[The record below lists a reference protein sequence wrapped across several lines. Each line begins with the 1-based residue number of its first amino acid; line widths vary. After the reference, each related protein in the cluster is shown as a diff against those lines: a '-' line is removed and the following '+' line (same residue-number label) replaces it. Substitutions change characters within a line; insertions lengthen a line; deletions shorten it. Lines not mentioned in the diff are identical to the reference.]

1 MIWTLSPLFYQLDS
15 KPIAHTFDELFK
27 FQHLHFVFD
36 DVISFCELSDVI
48 VSSLPAAAA
57 DKSSLGWPWC
67 QLDKTLEK
75 KNSVRKSLGAPRLV
89 GWLGDSGQ
97 KMQIAASCEGEF
109 ELHNFSFWLLCQKK
123 PSIRK
128 FCETEA
134 PFRSELLIMAPLFN
148 YQLLLLWNSGRKK
161 LFNTSSIWDSVL

>member
-27 FQHLHFVFD
+27 FRHLHYVFD
-36 DVISFCELSDVI
+36 DVISFCVLSDVI

-75 KNSVRKSLGAPRLV
+75 KNSVRKNWAHPGWLV
-89 GWLGDSGQ
+89 GWVILGKRCKLQLRARMNLNCIISHSDSSA
-97 KMQIAASCEGEF
+97 K
-109 ELHNFSFWLLCQKK
+109 KK

-161 LFNTSSIWDSVL
+161 SIWDSVL

>member
-15 KPIAHTFDELFK
+15 QPIAHTFDELFK
-27 FQHLHFVFD
+27 FRHLHYVFD
-36 DVISFCELSDVI
+36 DVISFCVLSDVI

-75 KNSVRKSLGAPRLV
+75 KNSVRKNLGAPRLV
-89 GWLGDSGQ
+89 GWLVPSKRCKLQLRARMNLNCIISHSDSSA
-97 KMQIAASCEGEF
+97 K
-109 ELHNFSFWLLCQKK
+109 KK